1 MSQAI
6 YEFPLNEKVRTY
18 LRLEQL
24 FKQLE
29 QGKQAQQDWQY
40 IDFLDALFTLL
51 DLLERLDLRNDVL
64 KDIEIHEKNLIV
76 WSQHP
81 NIDNDALQHVLQKIL
96 RLRESLKTP
105 KKIGADLKEDKF
117 LSSIRQRFSIPGGT
131 CSFDLPNLHFWLQQ
145 PEQYKQ
151 RAIENWL
158 KDVQPVQ
165 QAMEMTLSFLRERG
179 RFSQINADKGFYQ
192 GVADDKNEL
201 IRVLC
206 ATDQGYYPMLSGNKY
221 RYAIR
226 FTLFTAQIG
235 GSSGV
240 DSTVVF
246 KLASC

>member
-29 QGKQAQQDWQY
+29 QGKQAIEDWQY
-40 IDFLDALFTLL
+40 VNFLDCLFTLL
-51 DLLERLDLRNDVL
+51 DLLERIDLRNDVL
-64 KDIEIHEKNLIV
+64 KDIELHEKNLVI

-81 NIDNDALQHVLQKIL
+81 NIDNDALQYALQKIL
-96 RLRESLKTP
+96 RLRESLKGA
-105 KKIGADLKEDKF
+105 KKIGSELKEDKF

-131 CSFDLPNLHFWLQQ
+131 CSFDLPNLHYWLKQPIESKQQNVCVWLQELV
-145 PEQYKQ
+145 P
-151 RAIENWL
+151 I
-158 KDVQPVQ
+158 Q

-179 RFSQINADKGFYQ
+179 RFAQITAEKGFYQ
-192 GVADDKNEL
+192 GIAEDRNEL
-201 IRVLC
+201 IRVLSP
-206 ATDQGYYPMLSGNKY
+206 TDQGYYPMLSGNKY

-226 FTLFTAQIG
+226 FTLFTPTVE

-246 KLASC
+246 KLANC